1 MMELMNLKLKAKS
14 RKPIAVFGFTLIE
27 LLVVIA
33 IIGLL
38 SSIAFASLSTARNK
52 AKDAAIK
59 EDLIGI
65 RTSAALYFSEN
76 NGNYGG
82 RYATAGGNENNCPPL
97 TMMQAD
103 CITDP
108 NLGLG
113 LFCQSASIFS
123 AIQHATNLHGGGWG
137 EGRCGANSAS
147 YAVLMPLAVQ
157 QSPNPPL
164 DYFCVDSTGQAKIL
178 SSSLTPPTDL
188 IIGNADTSSFSCL

>member
-1 MMELMNLKLKAKS
+1 MESMNLKLKAKS
-14 RKPIAVFGFTLIE
+14 RKLIAVFGFTLIE

-65 RTSAALYFSEN
+65 RTSAALYLSEN

-82 RYATAGGNENNCPPL
+82 RYAGVTGNETVCPLL
-97 TMMQAD
+97 TMTQAD
-103 CITDP
+103 CIADP

-123 AIQHATNLHGGGWG
+123 AIQHATNLHGSGWG
-137 EGRCGANSAS
+137 EGRCGANSTS
-147 YAVLMPLAVQ
+147 YAILMPLTVQ

-164 DYFCVDSTGQAKIL
+164 DYFCVDSIGQAKIL
-178 SSSLTPPTDL
+178 SSSLIPPSDL
-188 IIGNADTSSFSCL
+188 INGNADTSSFSCQ